1 RASPAAESPCRS
13 RCSGCGRCPSRSS
26 RSWRPPARL
35 AGRLSAAPGQTPA
48 VRLPSPLPRRLL
60 SGHCVGLNRSSP
72 SSRSGVAR
80 MRSAPAPHHRTDSF
94 GDQRSATG
102 TKQSG
107 DPSVANT
114 LAGGRSLMQSAKLH
128 SHPLRVL
135 DVEARLGAPPVLQT
149 AALQLLL
156 QPILLRVP
164 VRNGVGD
171 VVHFGRAAASPVPGN
186 QHVIAE
192 HQAALLSVVFS
203 DLHAQEIHIEVAD
216 LLIIVHLIR
225 DVVDVE
231 GLERLARGPSCR
243 RYPGRRGCREAQ
255 ALNEL
260 PPVHF
265 SLFEILEQFCDDTFH
280 CLSSYSQLRRDSI
293 GLPALC
299 HYTICEGSVGSEH
312 RLMSAPGHQRSRCS
326 RPRDHSC
333 PLNPRKMGNRPA
345 SLWIAEN

>member
-1 RASPAAESPCRS
+1 GRISAQGLLAA
-13 RCSGCGRCPSRSS
+13 
-26 RSWRPPARL
+26 
-35 AGRLSAAPGQTPA
+35 
-48 VRLPSPLPRRLL
+48 
-60 SGHCVGLNRSSP
+60 
-72 SSRSGVAR
+72 
-80 MRSAPAPHHRTDSF
+80 
-94 GDQRSATG
+94 
-102 TKQSG
+102 
-107 DPSVANT
+107 
-114 LAGGRSLMQSAKLH
+114 RSLMQSAELY

-149 AALQLLL
+149 AALELLL

-192 HQAALLSVVFS
+192 HQTALLSVVFS

-231 GLERLARGPSCR
+231 GLERLARGPGCGR
-243 RYPGRRGCREAQ
+243 HPGRRGCRGAQ

-280 CLSSYSQLRRDSI
+280 CLSSYSQFRRDSI

-299 HYTICEGSVGSEH
+299 HYTICEGSMGSE
-312 RLMSAPGHQRSRCS
+312 LMSAPGHDPSFDGGGSMSGLRESE
-326 RPRDHSC
+326 HGWAIYEHT
-333 PLNPRKMGNRPA
+333 N
-345 SLWIAEN
+345 

>member
-1 RASPAAESPCRS
+1 MNSRRFILSNCIRSPAGRPGRSIVNSGLMQRSESPHSITSLACA
-13 RCSGCGRCPSRSS
+13 SG
-26 RSWRPPARL
+26 L
-35 AGRLSAAPGQTPA
+35 
-48 VRLPSPLPRRLL
+48 
-60 SGHCVGLNRSSP
+60 
-72 SSRSGVAR
+72 
-80 MRSAPAPHHRTDSF
+80 
-94 GDQRSATG
+94 G

-114 LAGGRSLMQSAKLH
+114 LAAGRSLMQSAELY

-135 DVEARLGAPPVLQT
+135 DVEARLRAPPVLQT

-171 VVHFGRAAASPVPGN
+171 VVHFGRAAASPVSRN

-231 GLERLARGPSCR
+231 GLERLARGPGCR
-243 RYPGRRGCREAQ
+243 RYTGRRGCREAQ

-265 SLFEILEQFCDDTFH
+265 SLFEIPPGFDRASGPVSL
-280 CLSSYSQLRRDSI
+280 YNLRRQ
-293 GLPALC
+293 P
-299 HYTICEGSVGSEH
+299 H
-312 RLMSAPGHQRSRCS
+312 RITTHESKFIDPVSQSLAVP
-326 RPRDHSC
+326 RPRG
-333 PLNPRKMGNRPA
+333 L
-345 SLWIAEN
+345 